1 MSKCLDEYDKYLK
14 KVCTFAAVLNK
25 KNVMYPSVKKAT
37 KAGLLLLVVVC
48 AVLWCARNPIMRQ
61 YANHKLAAIEKR
73 HHIAIRYQDMK
84 MEGLSGIRIDKLS
97 VVPEGVDTLF
107 YAGSFGIKLSF
118 SKLLLLEAEV
128 QYIEADGLSIRFIKQ
143 EDGKANFD
151 FLYKTSSAPDK
162 PLPEGEEKRNYA
174 AKARRTLDMLFNILP
189 ANASLRNFRVS
200 YLNKGDD
207 LLIEIPDLSIRD
219 NSFDTHIRSTENG
232 IRSEWICEGVLQ
244 DQQRKIKA
252 SLYAKEDT
260 KITLPFL
267 NYRWGAVVQFDTLSF
282 EMNELD
288 ASKELQSLCGRAHIS
303 GLTLHQERI
312 SPDTVLLD
320 KGTFAWQLN
329 IGRNYLELDSTTEVS
344 FNRLD
349 FHPYLK
355 VERGR
360 DWQIT
365 ASVEKRDFEAGDFF
379 ASLPKGLFY
388 NLEGLE
394 AEGTLSWHF
403 LLDVDFA
410 QIDSLQFESAFTS
423 RNFRILKYGN
433 TDLRKMN
440 DPFEYTA
447 YENGQPVRTFEVG
460 PGNPSFRPYE
470 AVSRY
475 LPLAIMQSE
484 DAGFFQHAGFI
495 PSAFRESLI
504 QDLKERRFAR
514 GASTLSM
521 QLVKNVFLSR
531 NKTVARKLEEIL
543 IVWLIENNRLT
554 SKERMF
560 EVYLNIV
567 EWGPLVY
574 GAAEAS
580 RFYFGKEPADL
591 TLSECIYLAS
601 IIPKPKHFRNSFDG
615 LQLKPYHE
623 DFFRII
629 VNRMIDRERI
639 VPGEAEG
646 AGPDAV
652 KITGPAKYSL
662 AGPVIE

>member
-1 MSKCLDEYDKYLK
+1 
-14 KVCTFAAVLNK
+14 
-25 KNVMYPSVKKAT
+25 MYPSVKKAI
-37 KAGLLLLVVVC
+37 KAGLLLLAIIC
-48 AVLWCARNPIMRQ
+48 AGLWCGRNLIMRQ
-61 YANHKLAAIEKR
+61 YANRKLAAVEKR
-73 HHIAIRYQDMK
+73 HHLTIHYNEMK
-84 MEGLSGIRIDKLS
+84 MEGLSGVRIEGLS
-97 VVPEGVDTLF
+97 VVPEGMDTLL
-107 YAGSFGIKLSF
+107 YAGSFGVKLSF
-118 SKLLLLEAEV
+118 ARLLLLEAEV
-128 QYIEADGLSIRFIKQ
+128 QHISANNLFVRFVKD
-143 EDGKANFD
+143 ENGKANFD
-151 FLYKTSSAPDK
+151 FLYKTSSSQDRA
-162 PLPEGEEKRNYA
+162 LPNMEEEKRNYA
-174 AKARRTLDMLFNILP
+174 GKAKRTLDMLFNLLP
-189 ANASLRNFRVS
+189 ANASLRNLQVS
-200 YLNKGDD
+200 YQNKGDD
-207 LLIEIPDLSIRD
+207 LLIEVPDLTIRD
-219 NSFDTHIRSTENG
+219 NSFNTRIRSTENG
-232 IRSEWICEGVLQ
+232 MPSEWVCEGILQ
-244 DQQRKIKA
+244 DRERKIEA
-252 SLYAKEDT
+252 RLYAKEDT

-267 NYRWGAVVQFDTLSF
+267 NYRWGALVQFDTLSF
-282 EMNELD
+282 EM
-288 ASKELQSLCGRAHIS
+288 KEQEALKDLQSLAGRAHIS

-329 IGRNYLELDSTTEVS
+329 IGKNYLELDSTTEVS
-344 FNRLD
+344 FNKLN

-355 VERGR
+355 VERNR
-360 DWQIT
+360 DWQVK
-365 ASVEKRDFEAGDFF
+365 ASVDKRDFPASDLFV
-379 ASLPKGLFY
+379 SLPKGLFY

-410 QIDSLQFESAFTS
+410 EIDSLLFESTFTS

-440 DPFEYTA
+440 EPFEYTA
-447 YENGQPVRTFEVG
+447 YENGQPVRTFEIG
-460 PGNPSFRPYE
+460 PGNPSFRPYT

-495 PSAFRESLI
+495 PSAFQESLI

-554 SKERMF
+554 PKERMF

-567 EWGPLVY
+567 EWGPLIY
-574 GAAEAS
+574 GAAEAA

-615 LQLKPYHE
+615 LLLKSYHA

-639 VPGEAEG
+639 VPAEAEG
-646 AGPDAV
+646 VSPDAV
-652 KITGPAKYSL
+652 KITGPAKEYL
-662 AGPVIE
+662 VGPTDTIPENVDSIPENILF